1 MVICINQSKSNN
13 FFRMGK
19 FNKISFLFI
28 LFTKKKKLT
37 EVQTFLITI
46 MLGDLYFMIASITKR
61 LISLDTMSVSLF
73 SQYRFWLIILKV
85 LKTLAAPLLLFVLLF
100 SSARDIFRLR

>member
-1 MVICINQSKSNN
+1 MMVICINQSKFNN

-28 LFTKKKKLT
+28 LFTKKKKEKLT
-37 EVQTFLITI
+37 EVQTFLIAI

-85 LKTLAAPLLLFVLLF
+85 LKTRAAPLLLFVL
-100 SSARDIFRLR
+100 

>member
-1 MVICINQSKSNN
+1 MRKPIKVQQFLSHGKIQQN
-13 FFRMGK
+13 FLPFYP
-19 FNKISFLFI
+19 LY
-28 LFTKKKKLT
+28 KKKKKEKLT
-37 EVQTFLITI
+37 EVQTFLIAI

-85 LKTLAAPLLLFVLLF
+85 LKTLAAPLLLSVL
-100 SSARDIFRLR
+100 